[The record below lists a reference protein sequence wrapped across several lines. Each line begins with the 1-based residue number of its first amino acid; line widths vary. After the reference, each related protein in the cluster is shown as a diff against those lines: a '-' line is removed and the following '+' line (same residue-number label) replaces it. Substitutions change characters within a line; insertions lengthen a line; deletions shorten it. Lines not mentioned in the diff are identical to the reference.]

1 MSSSSNT
8 GKNIVLR
15 NRTIV
20 VIKKNLETSEKKEI
34 LMKLIKEAEGHD
46 RVNKAK
52 KVFDFFVKECVDDF
66 YFRRPK
72 LLAVIKEKLN
82 DGASSES
89 FGWELSSK
97 YMRAIFPRSA
107 RIEYLLLRAKSD
119 QIQYV
124 KKKNE
129 CSYVKWVCC
138 YSPMRTFRNV
148 MDFIGSDYHHKL

>member
-1 MSSSSNT
+1 MSSTRNT
-8 GKNIVLR
+8 EKNIVLR
-15 NRTIV
+15 NRTV
-20 VIKKNLETSEKKEI
+20 VIKKHLDTLEKKEI
-34 LMKLIKEAEGHD
+34 LMKLIKEATGYN
-46 RVNKAK
+46 RVDMVKN
-52 KVFDFFVKECVDDF
+52 VFDFFVMECVDDY
-66 YFRRPK
+66 YFRKPR
-72 LLAVIKEKLN
+72 LLSVIKEKLN

-97 YMRAIFPRSA
+97 YMCAIFPRSA
-107 RIEYLLLRAKSD
+107 RIEYLILRAKTD

-148 MDFIGSDYHHKL
+148 MDFIGSGYHYKL

>member
-1 MSSSSNT
+1 MSSTRNT
-8 GKNIVLR
+8 EKNIVLR
-15 NRTIV
+15 NRTV
-20 VIKKNLETSEKKEI
+20 VIKKHLDTLEKKEI
-34 LMKLIKEAEGHD
+34 LMKLIKEATGYN
-46 RVNKAK
+46 RVDMVKN
-52 KVFDFFVKECVDDF
+52 VFDFFVMECVDDY
-66 YFRRPK
+66 YFRKPR
-72 LLAVIKEKLN
+72 LLSVIKEKLN

-97 YMRAIFPRSA
+97 YMCAIFPRSA
-107 RIEYLLLRAKSD
+107 RIEYLILRAKTD